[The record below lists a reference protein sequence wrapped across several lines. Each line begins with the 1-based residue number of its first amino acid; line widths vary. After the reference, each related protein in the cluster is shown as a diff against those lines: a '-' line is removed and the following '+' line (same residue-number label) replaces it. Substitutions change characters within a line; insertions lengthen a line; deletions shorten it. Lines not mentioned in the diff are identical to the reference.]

1 MPRRRPCFRAGGSKL
16 VDGRLSIDC
25 TRREQFTELLP
36 CREWSRSCTRSYWI
50 TRILSYLGDG
60 LGLYQRFGKLR
71 FSILKIVW
79 DLYWEAL
86 GTGFPLSS
94 STSNLIRVG
103 VCRTAMHSTFNS
115 LRIVEELSIMSL
127 SMLLQSETEV
137 AA

>member
-1 MPRRRPCFRAGGSKL
+1 
-16 VDGRLSIDC
+16 
-25 TRREQFTELLP
+25 
-36 CREWSRSCTRSYWI
+36 
-50 TRILSYLGDG
+50 
-60 LGLYQRFGKLR
+60 LR